1 MYYFEFIGFLA
12 GLLSTI
18 AFIPQV
24 IKAFKTK
31 NTNDISLTTNILL
44 LFAVILWII
53 YGIFLKSF
61 SLILFNTIQAIVI
74 SILLFYIVKYNR

>member
-31 NTNDISLTTNILL
+31 KTNDISLTTNILL
-44 LFAVILWII
+44 LFAIILWII
-53 YGIFLKSF
+53 YGIFL
-61 SLILFNTIQAIVI
+61 VEE
-74 SILLFYIVKYNR
+74 

>member
-31 NTNDISLTTNILL
+31 KTNDISLTTNILL
-44 LFAVILWII
+44 LFAIILWII

-61 SLILFNTIQAIVI
+61 SLIFFNTIQAIVI
-74 SILLFYIVKYNR
+74 SILLYNIVKYNR